1 MNPELS
7 VVIPAYNEEKMI
19 HATAKRLHSFL
30 SFHYKN
36 FEIIIGNDGSKD
48 KTPEIAANLSRK
60 FKNIRMVS
68 NEINQGRGS
77 ILTKAFKE
85 SRGEYISYV
94 DADLAIKIE
103 LLPKLIDCLKNGCD
117 AATGSKH
124 LKDSK
129 VEYGKLR
136 RVLSNFYS
144 LLSRI
149 ILSCPIKDYQCGRT
163 AFRKKSFMRM
173 LPRIRKKGWA
183 WDTEVLALS
192 FYNKLKIAELPAEV
206 VDVPGRKS
214 KVVVLRDAYLM
225 FLSLLRIRKHRKK
238 FR

>member
-1 MNPELS
+1 MKTELS
-7 VVIPAYNEEKMI
+7 VVVPAYNEEKMLQD
-19 HATAKRLHSFL
+19 TAKRLHSFL
-30 SFHYKN
+30 SFHYKS

-60 FKNIRMVS
+60 FKNIRVVS
-68 NEINQGRGS
+68 NEMNQGRGS

-85 SRGEYISYV
+85 ARGEYISYV

-103 LLPKLIDCLKNGCD
+103 LLPKLIDCLKNGYD
-117 AATGSKH
+117 TATGSKH

-129 VEYGKLR
+129 VEYGRLR
-136 RVLSNFYS
+136 RILSNFYS

-149 ILSCPIKDYQCGRT
+149 ILACPVKDYQCGMK

-173 LPRIRKKGWA
+173 LPCIRERGWA
-183 WDTEVLALS
+183 WDTEILALS
-192 FYNKLKIAELPAEV
+192 FYNKMKIAELPAEV

-214 KVVVLRDAYLM
+214 KVVVLRDIFRM